1 MNSSILKSC
10 MSRRVLLGAA
20 AAWAL
25 AGAAHAD
32 ATYPSRPLRM
42 IVPFAAGG
50 TGDIV
55 ARLVGNKLSVELGQ
69 SVVVDNRGG
78 AGSVIGTDAGAKAL
92 PDGYTLTITNGAA
105 ITTGPL
111 MGQRIPYKPMEDF
124 AHVFLIG
131 TFSNMLVVRPD
142 FPAKNLKEYVEYSRK
157 NPAGISW
164 GSAGVGSAGFLAG
177 ELLAQLA
184 NAKMVHVPY
193 KGTGPAMN
201 DLLGGTLGAMLTSA
215 AVAAP
220 HIKVGK
226 LRVLA
231 VSSAERLHDFPDVP
245 TMNETVPGA
254 IGDAWFGIS
263 VPSKTPKE
271 VVERLRSALVRVS
284 ATPELRTQLQDAG
297 LTPLSLGPTEFDKF
311 LRGETAKWAPVIRAA
326 NITSE

>member
-1 MNSSILKSC
+1 MDSSILKSC

-32 ATYPSRPLRM
+32 ATYPNRPVRM

-55 ARLVGNKLSVELGQ
+55 ARLVGNKLGVELGQ

-111 MGQRIPYKPMEDF
+111 MGQRIPYKPMDDF

-142 FPAKNLKEYVEYSRK
+142 FPAKSLKEYVEYSRK
-157 NPAGISW
+157 SPAGISW

-263 VPSKTPKE
+263 VPGKTPKD

-311 LRGETAKWAPVIRAA
+311 LRDETTKWAPVIRAA